1 MKYSEDV
8 DSLLFSFLYDGRNF
22 AEMLPETR
30 KSVLKSGTDYVT
42 EYEITYAFQDG
53 LEIVQSL
60 KEYPEYDACEWVL
73 HFYNGSDKA
82 SGIISELNDCD
93 VSLLFE
99 YDAPSKPGFILKDGN
114 TKIVSAT
121 GPAYLSAIRD
131 EFLPKEQFI
140 LSGQVKKYAP
150 TGGRSSQAT
159 IPFFDVNQG
168 NKGVICA
175 VGWTGQWH
183 AVFTRSDEAV
193 NIKTGVEGVTFRLLP
208 GEKIRTSSV
217 VLMDYKSGQNNGHN
231 QFRRLVK
238 QHFSLIGKSGRPKD
252 GPLCTMSWGAVPT
265 DIMLRR
271 IGKIAE
277 NKLGFEYYWID
288 AGWYGSADGYSPS
301 EHEGDWSL
309 QTGNWEV
316 NKKSHPDGLLDVA
329 KAVKKNNMRFLLW
342 IEPERAN
349 SANPMPM
356 EHPDWF
362 FKLSGNTSEN
372 QLWLLNFG
380 NPDALNGITELV
392 SGLIEKLGLD
402 CYRQDFNIS
411 PLPYWSQN
419 DEPERTG
426 INQIKH
432 IMGLYEFW
440 DTLLERFPNLIID
453 NCAGGGQ
460 RIDIE
465 TLRRSIPLWRS
476 DCQCIWDRDPEF
488 AQTHNTGISWW
499 IPYSGTGTGCVMGD
513 IYRIRSCYSAALSTC
528 YWGYEDWDIT
538 NDQPFDWVR
547 KSNSEYKK
555 ARPYFSCDYYPLTP
569 PSIDDGSWTAWQY
582 DRPERHDGIVMAFR
596 RPESPCETARFE
608 LGSLKPGRLYRFEDA
623 DTGEIIEAF
632 SDELIK
638 NGFKVTLAEKRSSKL
653 YFYTVK

>member
-1 MKYSEDV
+1 MKYSENADYP
-8 DSLLFSFLYDGRNF
+8 LFSFLYDGRNF
-22 AEMLPETR
+22 AELLPETR
-30 KSVLKSGTDYVT
+30 KSVLKSGTGYVT

-73 HFYNGSDKA
+73 HFYNGSDKD

-93 VSLLFE
+93 VSLVFE
-99 YDAPSKPGFILKDGN
+99 YDGPLPKPGFSIKESK

-131 EFLPKEQFI
+131 EFFPKEQFI
-140 LSGQVKKYAP
+140 LSGQVVKYAP
-150 TGGRSSQAT
+150 TGGRSSQTT

-168 NKGVICA
+168 NKGVICT
-175 VGWTGQWH
+175 VGWTGQWN

-193 NIKTGVEGVTFRLLP
+193 NIKTGVEGVAFRLLP

-238 QHFSLIGKSGRPKD
+238 QHFSLIGKPGRPKD

-265 DIMLRR
+265 DIMIRR

-277 NKLGFEYYWID
+277 NKLGFECYWID

-329 KAVKKNNMRFLLW
+329 KAAKKNGMRFLLW

-349 SANPMPM
+349 STNPTPM

-362 FKLSGNTSEN
+362 FKLLGNMSEN
-372 QLWLLNFG
+372 QLWLLNLG
-380 NPDALNGITELV
+380 NPEALNGITELV
-392 SGLIEKLGLD
+392 SGFIEKLGID

-411 PLPYWSQN
+411 PLPYWRQN
-419 DEPERTG
+419 DELERTG
-426 INQIKH
+426 MNEIKH

-440 DTLLERFPNLIID
+440 DTLLERFPHLIID

-476 DCQCIWDRDPEF
+476 DCQCTWDCDPEF

-499 IPYSGTGTGCVMGD
+499 ILMGRIYS
-513 IYRIRSCYSAALSTC
+513 ST
-528 YWGYEDWDIT
+528 
-538 NDQPFDWVR
+538 
-547 KSNSEYKK
+547 YKK
-555 ARPYFSCDYYPLTP
+555 VYIGCF
-569 PSIDDGSWTAWQY
+569 
-582 DRPERHDGIVMAFR
+582 
-596 RPESPCETARFE
+596 
-608 LGSLKPGRLYRFEDA
+608 LK
-623 DTGEIIEAF
+623 
-632 SDELIK
+632 
-638 NGFKVTLAEKRSSKL
+638 
-653 YFYTVK
+653 